1 MGYPRRKSNWIPI
14 EYPHWIPIE
23 SPLNTN
29 WQFGVHGKWN
39 NGYPLKPIEIKTNW
53 SPLKPIGFNRDL
65 LVSMGTNWFQWVPML
80 PIGFIGDQLVSFQLV
95 SIGTHCFTFHVLQIA
110 NWYSIGIQLV
120 LNKVS
125 MGNFQLPIGI
135 NGDILYPVSPKHT
148 SDAG

>member
-1 MGYPRRKSNWIPI
+1 MGTEYQLKTGSIWKVKQWDPI
-14 EYPHWIPIE
+14 E
-23 SPLNTN
+23 TN
-29 WQFGVHGKWN
+29 
-39 NGYPLKPIEIKTNW
+39 
-53 SPLKPIGFNRDL
+53 SIGFNGD
-65 LVSMGTNWFQWVPML
+65 QL
-80 PIGFIGDQLVSFQLV
+80 PIGFGLLV